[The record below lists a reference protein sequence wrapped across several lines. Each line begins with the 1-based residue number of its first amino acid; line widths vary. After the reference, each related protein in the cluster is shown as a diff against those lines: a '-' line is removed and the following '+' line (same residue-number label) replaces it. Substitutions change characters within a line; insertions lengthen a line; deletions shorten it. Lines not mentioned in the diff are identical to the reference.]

1 MMGEMNFWGDD
12 EAFERDPAIRRGARA
27 ETRHAVK
34 IGILSVGRTVC
45 FGKGGSEA
53 PKPDPL
59 VGQAAQGNVQLG
71 RESLDFAKQ
80 QYADGQVRQDK
91 YDSLIDRVVNS
102 DLASQDKSNQWAQQ
116 DRDLG
121 LAGKGQYDELAN
133 RALSSSDRFGD
144 WLGSVAGEFGGQA
157 QKQYGFAD
165 EQQGRYKNT
174 FAPIEDKLASDAMN
188 WDSAGRMEAQ
198 AGEAKADAM
207 AAGQQAKDASTR
219 AMMSMGVNPNSG
231 KFAAADR
238 SNSTQVALAAAGA
251 QNAARDNVR
260 MQAQQLRGGAAQVGQ
275 QVLGN
280 ANNARALGL
289 QATSAQQNATQAANG
304 AITAGISQA
313 GQLKGAGLGAAGVGY
328 QGIST
333 GLNAGNSA
341 VGNQGAG
348 MTSFNAGNQAMM
360 NGFTTSGGLVANG
373 AGIANNLYGNQ
384 LNAWNAE
391 NQSKGAM
398 WQGIGTA
405 AAAAAAAY

>member
-1 MMGEMNFWGDD
+1 MMDKRTWEEIGWSLPGLPQARGRYFKKDAG
-12 EAFERDPAIRRGARA
+12 AAPA
-27 ETRHAVK
+27 
-34 IGILSVGRTVC
+34 
-45 FGKGGSEA
+45 
-53 PKPDPL
+53 PDPMI
-59 VGQAAQGNVQLG
+59 GQAAAQNVQLG

-80 QYADGQVRQDK
+80 QYAAGQVRQDA
-91 YDSLIDRVVNS
+91 YDKMISNVVGS
-102 DLASQDKSNQWAQQ
+102 QLDAQDKSNAWAQQ

-121 LAGKGQYDELAN
+121 LIGKGQFDDLAT
-133 RALSSSDRFGD
+133 RATDASNKYGEQLAGIAGQFGT
-144 WLGSVAGEFGGQA
+144 QA

-165 EQQGRYKNT
+165 EQQTRYKNT
-174 FAPIEDKLASDAMN
+174 FSPIEDKLASDAMN

-207 AAGQQAKDASTR
+207 AAGQQARDASTR

-231 KFAAADR
+231 KFAATDR
-238 SNSTQVALAAAGA
+238 SNSTAVALASAGA

-333 GLNAGNSA
+333 GISAGNSA

-348 MTSFNAGNQAMM
+348 QASFNAGNQAMM
-360 NGFTTSGGLVANG
+360 SGFGTAGNLNASG
-373 AGIANNLYGNQ
+373 AGIANSLYSNQ
-384 LNAWNAE
+384 LNAWNSA
-391 NQSKGAM
+391 NQAASSQSNGVMGAV
-398 WQGIGTA
+398 GSIAGA
-405 AAAAAAAY
+405 AAMAF